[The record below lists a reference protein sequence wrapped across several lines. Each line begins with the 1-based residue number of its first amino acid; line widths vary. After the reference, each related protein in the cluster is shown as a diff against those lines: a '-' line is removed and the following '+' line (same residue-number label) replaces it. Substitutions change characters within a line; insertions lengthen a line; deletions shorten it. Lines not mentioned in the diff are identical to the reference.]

1 MREDDV
7 ALVKKTLAGDK
18 SAFDQL
24 VKQSS
29 RRVFQIIQRFFQDRQ
44 QVEDI
49 TQDVFI
55 RAYTSLNTYG
65 QKRPF
70 KNWLAVITVRICFR
84 ELQKR
89 KSRRENLQS
98 DFLPEEH
105 RVLDDFWLA
114 PSGIEKSGPEKSALL
129 QDMIDKILQNL
140 SPKEKMILVL
150 MEVEGMTIK
159 EVSHLMGLSQV
170 NVKVSR
176 FRARRNALKAVK
188 ALARN
193 KPSRRVSDE

>member
-7 ALVKKTLAGDK
+7 ALVKKTLSGDK

-29 RRVFQIIQRFFQDRQ
+29 RRVFQVVQRFFHDRQ

-49 TQDVFI
+49 AQDVFL

-70 KNWLAVITVRICFR
+70 ENWLAAITVRMCFR

-89 KSRRENLQS
+89 KNKRESLQS
-98 DFLPEEH
+98 DLLPEEYG
-105 RVLDDFWLA
+105 VLDDFCLGPA
-114 PSGIEKSGPEKSALL
+114 NIEKGGPEKSALL
-129 QDMIDKILQNL
+129 RDIVDKILKNL

-150 MEVEGMTIK
+150 TEVEGMTAK
-159 EVSHLMGLSQV
+159 EVSRLMGLSQV
-170 NVKVSR
+170 NVKVSS

-188 ALARN
+188 ALAVN